1 MRGSQANDEF
11 YYDEN
16 KNVKT
21 YTNNNGGINGG
32 IANGMPIT
40 LSVAIKPTPS
50 ISKEQR
56 TINVK
61 TKENVKINI
70 QGRHDACIVPRAV
83 APVESAVAIAI
94 LDSIISEA

>member
-1 MRGSQANDEF
+1 MSN
-11 YYDEN
+11 
-16 KNVKT
+16 T
-21 YTNNNGGINGG
+21 INSKRLLLTEGDIG
-32 IANGMPIT
+32 KLNTIMQIARNNGMPIT